1 MNAKRN
7 SIEQQLYAIRM
18 SEHERNA
25 ALHAVRV
32 AEGFVDAIAWAGS
45 KLERFGAGVFA
56 KPSPKY

>member
-7 SIEQQLYAIRM
+7 SIEQQIYSIQM

-25 ALHAVRV
+25 ALHDARL
-32 AEGFVDAIAWAGS
+32 AEMIVDAIEWVGR
-45 KLERFGAGVFA
+45 KLQRFGAEVFA